1 MTMAI
6 AGRAQG
12 ALPNQ
17 PLDVAAIRK
26 DFPIFE
32 TGIAYLDSA
41 NTSQRPKQVTGA
53 MLEYFEKFNSNIH
66 RAAYRIA
73 EEATVRYEA
82 TREKVRAFI
91 NAASTKEIV
100 YTRGT
105 TESINLVAY
114 AWGRKYIGQ
123 GDLIV
128 LTILD
133 HHSNIVPWQILAAER
148 GAHIEYV
155 DIDEKG
161 ELRQDQFADLLK
173 RGPKLVAFNLV
184 SNAMGTI
191 NPARDMVAAA
201 KKAGATVL
209 VDGAQSTPHQ
219 PVDVR
224 ALGCDFYAFSGHKM
238 LGPTGAGILYGRR
251 ELLEAMDPFMAGG
264 DMIKTVR
271 IEGTTYHD
279 LPWKFEAGTQAIAE
293 VIGLG
298 AAVDYLS
305 ALGMDAVRA
314 HELEI
319 TEYAYEA
326 LSDVEGLTLY
336 GPPPSRRAGVV
347 SFALEGIHP
356 HDLATIADRDQV
368 CLRAGHHCAMPLMTR
383 LGVAATARASF
394 YVYTQKD
401 EVDRLVG
408 SIKEAQRI
416 FA

>member
-1 MTMAI
+1 MST
-6 AGRAQG
+6 
-12 ALPNQ
+12 LTY
-17 PLDVAAIRK
+17 DVTAVRR

-41 NTSQRPKQVTGA
+41 NTSQRPRQVTAA
-53 MLEYFEKFNSNIH
+53 MLEYFEKYNSNIH
-66 RAAYRIA
+66 RAAYHIA
-73 EEATVRYEA
+73 EEATDHYEA
-82 TREKVRAFI
+82 TREKVRALI
-91 NAASTKEIV
+91 NAASTKEII

-105 TESINLVAY
+105 TEGINLVAY
-114 AWGRKYIGQ
+114 SWGRANVTQ

-133 HHSNIVPWQILAAER
+133 HHSNIVPWQILAAEK
-148 GAHIEYV
+148 GARIEYV
-155 DIDEKG
+155 DIDERG
-161 ELRQDQFADLLK
+161 ELRQDQFAELLK
-173 RGPKLVAFNLV
+173 LAPKLVAFNVV

-191 NPARDMVAAA
+191 NPAREMVAAA

-251 ELLEAMDPFMAGG
+251 ELLEAMPPFMGGG

-271 IEGTTYHD
+271 IEGATYLD

-298 AAVDYLS
+298 AAVDYLQG
-305 ALGMDAVRA
+305 LGMEAVRA

-326 LSDVEGLTLY
+326 LSEIDGLTMY
-336 GPPPSRRAGVV
+336 GPPPSRRAGVI
-347 SFALEGIHP
+347 SFALDGIHP

-368 CLRAGHHCAMPLMTR
+368 CVRAGHHCAMPLMTR
-383 LGVAATARASF
+383 LGVPATARASF

-408 SIKEAQRI
+408 SIHEAQRI
-416 FA
+416 FK